1 MAENRA
7 LVKKAQQAQVI
18 YDDLINRL
26 GFSPVPT
33 TFVASAEREAQFRKA
48 AKGHNPYPFP
58 FSLPMSKRRKAALDS
73 LLEDEVVLQSPAIA
87 AVLAAI
93 SSAAT
98 EIGALRGDDVSG
110 AEVYCDVAFAAMQA
124 IRVLMVDYTDKD
136 FQKLRLKSTMST
148 INAFD
153 GTVAEGKYLAKDG
166 RHVSFHVYY
175 RSGRE
180 KLIKALGFTESVD
193 SFTDRTR
200 KKDTVRV
207 QEKVSQ
213 KNAMEL
219 EELAFAC
226 GASGCMIR
234 SREEWEQTEVGK
246 AVKAMPLIKTRKE
259 AETPVPDWGK
269 PNSRG
274 PLSGIKVLDLT
285 HIIAGPV
292 CSRLLAEY
300 GADVL
305 MIRRGTFNEQEQK
318 TTELDGWAGKN
329 SIQLDFNIPEQL
341 ERAKELIRQ
350 ADVITYSYQHG
361 VLDKF
366 GLSEADIRKL
376 NPHVIYANLNCF
388 SDTVWQDR
396 PGWAPLAED
405 ISGLS
410 VRNGGGN
417 LATPKNLVGVPL
429 DYFPGMILGL
439 GTMLAIAKQLKE
451 GGGYNVYTSLC
462 RGAQYLHE
470 CSDIAMYPTGIT
482 ENSKVS
488 IRSDEAMWDSMQQY
502 VSGCAVGGK
511 VGFPT
516 EATVNTAYP
525 FNNRNLVFT
534 DGNSYWKNCKEPE
547 KE

>member
-1 MAENRA
+1 MSGNKA
-7 LVKKAQQAQVI
+7 LLKKARQSQI
-18 YDDLINRL
+18 IFDDLAERL
-26 GFSPVPT
+26 NFTPFPT
-33 TFVASAEREAQFRKA
+33 TFVANSERIKQFKKSAKE
-48 AKGHNPYPFP
+48 HNPYPFP
-58 FSLPMSKRRKAALDS
+58 YSLPLAARRKSAINA

-93 SSAAT
+93 SSAAA
-98 EIGALRGDDVSG
+98 EIGTLRGDDTAG
-110 AEVYCDVAFAAMQA
+110 CEVYCDVAFAAMQA
-124 IRVLMVDYTDKD
+124 IRVLMVDYTDKK
-136 FQKLRLKSTMST
+136 FQKLRTKSTMST

-180 KLIKALGFTESVD
+180 KLIKALGFTDSVD
-193 SFTDRTR
+193 SFTDRSR

-207 QEKVSQ
+207 QEKVSR
-213 KNAMEL
+213 KNALEL
-219 EELAFAC
+219 EELAFSC

-234 SREEWEQTEVGK
+234 SREEWENTDVGK
-246 AVKAMPLIKTRKE
+246 AVKAMPLIKTSRE
-259 AETPVPDWGK
+259 SDSPAPDWGV

-305 MIRRGTFNEQEQK
+305 MIRRGTFLEQEQK
-318 TTELDGWAGKN
+318 TTELDGWAGKH

-341 ERAKELIRQ
+341 ERAKELIKQ

-366 GLSEADIRKL
+366 GLSEADIRRL

-410 VRNGGGN
+410 VRNGGGD
-417 LATPKNLVGVPL
+417 LKTPKNLVGVPL

-439 GTMLAIAKQLKE
+439 GTMLAIAKQIKE

-470 CSDIAMYPTGIT
+470 CSDMAALPSGDAKYSKIA
-482 ENSKVS
+482 VS
-488 IRSDEAMWDSMQQY
+488 SDEPMWDTVNQY

-516 EATVNTAYP
+516 EATVNTVYP
-525 FNNRNLVFT
+525 FNNRNLNFT
-534 DGNSYWKNCKEPE
+534 DGNTYWKNRKEN
-547 KE
+547 